1 MIKKYPEELF
11 VLLGYGIVI
20 YIMHMRYNIIGMLE
34 TDWYYTVSMYSVYV
48 LMILI
53 TLVAHIFNSIPLVN
67 KKLDPELNS
76 VLYRYYVIVFCAI
89 QVIEAMIIIKVI
101 YTQEVLSGKI

>member
-34 TDWYYTVSMYSVYV
+34 TDWYYTVSMCATYCIMVMV
-48 LMILI
+48 AI
-53 TLVAHIFNSIPLVN
+53 TAFIFNSIPLVN
-67 KKLDPELNS
+67 KKLDPELNN

-101 YTQEVLSGKI
+101 YTQEVLNGKI

>member
-101 YTQEVLSGKI
+101 YTQEVLNGKI